1 MTDFKTFCEELTK
14 DIQTAYEGSVT
25 LDDAEKL
32 AAKFLMG
39 QIEAGKE
46 LQAADLDTR
55 MRKSG
60 LKAVKAAVYV
70 EAATKGEKKP
80 TEAMLAATVDM
91 DKLVIGEQEAF
102 DGAEVWKN
110 QLENYLDV
118 FRNAHIYFRGMAK
131 GRFE

>member
-14 DIQTAYEGSVT
+14 DIQTAYEGSLT

-102 DGAEVWKN
+102 DCAEVWKN

>member
-1 MTDFKTFCEELTK
+1 MKDFKTFCEELTI
-14 DIQTAYEGSVT
+14 DIQYAYDNSIS
-25 LDDAEKL
+25 LDFAEKL
-32 AAKFLMG
+32 AAKFLIG

-70 EAATKGEKKP
+70 EAATKSEKKP
-80 TEAMLAATVDM
+80 TEAMLSATVDM
-91 DKLVIGEQEAF
+91 DKLVVGEQQAF
-102 DGAEVWKN
+102 DCAEVWKN
-110 QLENYLDV
+110 QLENYIDV